1 MQDITLSTQEEPR
14 NMITPKP
21 RKLNS
26 WEQISIDATPEL
38 NGLAPTCRVSLH
50 RRMGITT
57 KDQVIKGLANKD
69 ISINNGKIWGKH
81 RHNLLLNWLGIT
93 SITETTTTTKEA
105 RIQFSNGTSHNVK
118 ISENISEK
126 NI

>member
-1 MQDITLSTQEEPR
+1 MNTT
-14 NMITPKP
+14 KP
-21 RKLNS
+21 RKLHS
-26 WEQISIDATPEL
+26 YEQESIDATPEL
-38 NGLAPTCRVSLH
+38 DGLAPTCRVSLH

-57 KDQVIKGLANKD
+57 KAQVLNGLAKGD
-69 ISINNGKIWGKH
+69 ISVNNGKIWGIH

-93 SITETTTTTKEA
+93 SITETTTVKKRA
-105 RIQFSNGTSHNVK
+105 CIQFSNGTSHNVK